1 VRALAALAFAGLVA
15 SAAAAAPPRVVS
27 LNLCTDELLVAFA
40 DPEQILGLGPFAHEG
55 RYALG
60 DAARRFP
67 ALSGTAEEVLVLRPD
82 LVVSGALR
90 RQTADLLARRGFRV
104 EEFPFVTSLA
114 EARAQMLRMGALV
127 GHPERAGARVAALDA
142 ALDRLRSAGSAR
154 RARVL
159 PYARRGWTPGRDTL
173 VSSILE
179 AAGLANAAAELGL
192 TAGGQV
198 SLETVVALRPDALL
212 LGETGEAEDQGRA
225 LLEHPALAAAVPP
238 ERRIV
243 VPGRLTLC
251 GGPGLVEAIDRFA
264 AELRRLG
271 L

>member
-1 VRALAALAFAGLVA
+1 LASILAGEV
-15 SAAAAAPPRVVS
+15 AAAPPRIVS

-40 DPEQILGLGPFAHEG
+40 DPEQILGLGPFARQG
-55 RYALG
+55 RYRLG

-90 RQTADLLARRGFRV
+90 RQTAELLAAQGVRV
-104 EEFPFVTSLA
+104 EQFPFVTSLG

-127 GHPERAGARVAALDA
+127 GHPERAAARVAELDA
-142 ALDRLRSAGSAR
+142 GLDRLRRAASAR
-154 RARVL
+154 RLRVL

-179 AAGLANAAAELGL
+179 AAGLTNAAGELGL
-192 TAGGQV
+192 GAGGQV

-238 ERRIV
+238 ERRIT

-251 GGPGLVEAIDRFA
+251 GGPGLVEAIDRLA
-264 AELRRLG
+264 TELRRLG